1 MKLAVS
7 IAGTDRGESGI
18 GTYVRE
24 MVPRIARALASRG
37 GTTAVYGTSADLDAY
52 DDVLDGVE
60 PHRLPDVVD
69 APGASAA
76 YHLGLLPERVRREG
90 SDVLLLPAA
99 NRRMPLF
106 ARIPMV
112 GVVHDLAQRHVHDK
126 YDPFRMAYFEHVL
139 LPALARAPNLVA
151 VSEATR
157 RDLAD
162 ALGRDASAIEVVANG
177 VDVER
182 FRAMS
187 TDAARASLAELGLAL
202 PERYALY
209 VSRLEAPGKNH
220 VRLVEAFARSE
231 RLVGHHLVLAGKDW
245 GAREEILRATER
257 HGVADRVHMLGFVP
271 SEAIAPIMAASELV
285 TMVGLF
291 EGFGLPALE
300 ALSMGI
306 PVVAS
311 STGALP
317 EVVGP
322 LGALCHPED
331 VPSMTHALERAA
343 FDVGLR
349 SRVGAEGPA
358 WAAARSWDGSA
369 EALLASCIAAGEAS

>member
-1 MKLAVS
+1 MKLAIS

-24 MVPRIARALASRG
+24 MVPRIARALAARG
-37 GTTAVYGTSADLDAY
+37 GVTRVYGTGADLEAY
-52 DDVLDGVE
+52 ADVLGEVE
-60 PHRLPDVVD
+60 TSTLPDVVD

-76 YHLGLLPERVRREG
+76 YHLAMLPERAKREG

-99 NRRMPLF
+99 NRRMPF
-106 ARIPMV
+106 YARIPTV

-139 LPALARAPNLVA
+139 LPALARAPKLVA

-157 RDLAD
+157 NDLAD
-162 ALGRDASAIEVVANG
+162 AIHREPSAIDVVTNG

-187 TDAARASLAELGLAL
+187 IDAARASLAELDLVL
-202 PERYALY
+202 PERYVLY

-231 RLVGHHLVLAGKDW
+231 RLAGHHLVLAGKDW
-245 GAREEILRATER
+245 GARDAILRAAER
-257 HGVADRVHMLGFVP
+257 HGVEARVKLLGFVP
-271 SEAIAPIMAASELV
+271 SEAIPPLMAASELV

-322 LGALCHPED
+322 LGALCHPHD
-331 VPSMTHALERAA
+331 VDSMKSALERAA
-343 FDVGLR
+343 FDPALR
-349 SRVGAEGPA
+349 ARVLEEGPA

-369 EALLASCIAAGEAS
+369 EALLASCIAAGEA